1 MRAPFAGRSVA
12 IVHPAWH
19 SCGTYQVVLGQ
30 IEAWTQLGARVVAV
44 ACSDQPGFV
53 PDRGWIWKKFAK
65 ATPEL
70 DAQERHCVGAPL
82 ASVFAPKFLHDV
94 LWPYIHGDQAVIRTG
109 MISRAKLP
117 TDLLGNKFDIVHCN
131 HFFCM
136 PVALRL
142 ARNGASG
149 SRAPVLMDTHDVQ
162 ARQFVLM
169 NEGLPWL
176 RPLASYEQ
184 MLARELDAMRKADAL
199 LHLNAEEDEV
209 FRKLLPE
216 KRHELI
222 YPAVPPAPTG
232 PGGGEIVLVSSWNR
246 ANVES
251 ALWFLREVAPRAP
264 GVFVRIYGSVADGV
278 KSADAALYEK
288 YRDWFAGRVDHIGDI
303 YAGARLALLPTT
315 SGTGLSIKSVEAMA
329 SGLPLIATTHA
340 FRGMNLDPAALS
352 NVVVADEAEGFAA
365 ALRKAAARPAPAPA
379 EREKSDSRAA
389 YDAHFSE
396 AAYSGRLAAI
406 AGSVIR

>member
-1 MRAPFAGRSVA
+1 MKGPFEGRTVA

-30 IEAWTQLGARVVAV
+30 IEAWTQLGARVVTI

-53 PDRGWIWKKFAK
+53 SERGWIWKKFAT

-70 DAQERHCVGAPL
+70 DEHERYCVGAPL
-82 ASVFAPKFLHDV
+82 SSVFAPAFLGKV
-94 LWPYIHGDQAVIRTG
+94 LWPYIHGDQAVIRAG
-109 MISRAKLP
+109 MISRARLP
-117 TDLLGNKFDIVHCN
+117 GALTDETFDIVHCN

-142 ARNGASG
+142 AKGK
-149 SRAPVLMDTHDVQ
+149 APVLMDSHDLQ
-162 ARQFVLM
+162 ARQFVIM

-184 MLARELDAMRKADAL
+184 MLGRELELMRQADVL
-199 LHLNAEEDEV
+199 LHLNAEEDEA
-209 FRKLLPE
+209 FRRLLPN

-222 YPAVPPAPTG
+222 YPAVPPVPTG
-232 PGGGEIVLVSSWNR
+232 PGGAEIVLVSSWNR

-264 GVFVRIYGSVADGV
+264 EIAVRIYGSVAGGV
-278 KSADAALYEK
+278 KAADSALYEK
-288 YRDWFAGRVDHIGDI
+288 YRDWFAGRVEHIGDI
-303 YAGARLALLPTT
+303 YAHAKLALLPTT

-329 SGLPLIATTHA
+329 SGLPLIATPHA

-352 NVVVADEAEGFAA
+352 NVTLVDRAEAFAA
-365 ALRKAAARPAPAPA
+365 ALRDAAAASTPTRA
-379 EREKSDSRAA
+379 EREASATRVA
-389 YDAHFSE
+389 YEANFSE
-396 AAYSGRLAAI
+396 AAYCARLASI
-406 AGSVIR
+406 AAPLIS